1 MPSPPL
7 PPGTEAS
14 GWRQGVQGCR
24 GAGVQAQSHWGEWGG
39 EVLRVSVS
47 GFTRLSHVGDKS

>member
-1 MPSPPL
+1 MPSPLL

-24 GAGVQAQSHWGEWGG
+24 GAGAKSLGRMGWGSVEG
-39 EVLRVSVS
+39 VSVGVHAFES
-47 GFTRLSHVGDKS
+47 RGRQKLR